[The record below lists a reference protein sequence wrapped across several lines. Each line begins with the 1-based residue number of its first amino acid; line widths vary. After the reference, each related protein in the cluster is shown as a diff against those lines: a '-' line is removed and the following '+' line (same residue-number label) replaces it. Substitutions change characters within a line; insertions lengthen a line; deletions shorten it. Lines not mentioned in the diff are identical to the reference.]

1 MSCSIKCATDWSS
14 QIQAPLNFLRS
25 EICSD
30 RRRRALS
37 SLLFPPLPVLSSKVV
52 GLQFKVYLQWIY
64 QSPPNCFSVFQ
75 STVGFELLYT
85 LLQMKSIPSEEIQ
98 SCFMIHFSPW
108 PNCWVMTSHLQ
119 LFNVTLSPYFPL
131 LLLPGFPLVHQ
142 RDELVV
148 GKALRDNP
156 ALRWVLSGEVVVPL
170 SLFDLPFPAWNLCFE
185 GWGEDDQGSSILS
198 GAVSMVEPLSQK
210 WGLGGRSRPWILICT
225 HLELSFGNQ

>member
-1 MSCSIKCATDWSS
+1 MPQTDPVKSRLLWIFWD
-14 QIQAPLNFLRS
+14 QRFVLTPGEGFFLACFS
-25 EICSD
+25 PH
-30 RRRRALS
+30 
-37 SLLFPPLPVLSSKVV
+37 SLFSSSKVV
-52 GLQFKVYLQWIY
+52 GLQFKLYLQWIY

-98 SCFMIHFSPW
+98 SCFMIHFYPW

-142 RDELVV
+142 RDELGV
-148 GKALRDNP
+148 GKALSDNP

-170 SLFDLPFPAWNLCFE
+170 SLFDLL
-185 GWGEDDQGSSILS
+185 
-198 GAVSMVEPLSQK
+198 EPLL
-210 WGLGGRSRPWILICT
+210 WGMGWRWSGFQYSRWSCVHGRASVPQVGVGWKKRTLTLICT